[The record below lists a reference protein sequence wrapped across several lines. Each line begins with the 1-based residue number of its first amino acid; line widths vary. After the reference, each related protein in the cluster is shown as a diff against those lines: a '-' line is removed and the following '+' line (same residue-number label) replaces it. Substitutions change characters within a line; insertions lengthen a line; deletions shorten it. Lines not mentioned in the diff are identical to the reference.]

1 MLIPVREL
9 VRNFKVSPK
18 GVLHVG
24 AHQAEESS
32 EYDLHEWG
40 NVVWVEA
47 QPDLVQQLKYR
58 LPPERNI
65 IIEAAVWNESDIE
78 LEFHVASNGESSSL
92 LELGSH
98 AESYPNIRYD
108 KSIKVKTKRLDEV
121 IPRERFADFLNVDV
135 QGVELR
141 ALQGLGERISEFK
154 WIYTEV
160 NNSEVYKDCTLVN
173 DLDEFLRNKGFSRVT
188 TRWVL
193 GVGWGDAMYVNNEIQ
208 KIRVRSLAINLR
220 SINWMLRQLASR
232 VKGKLKF

>member
-9 VRNFKVSPK
+9 VRNFKVRPE

-24 AHQAEESS
+24 AHMAEEST
-32 EYDLHEWG
+32 EYKLHGWG

-47 QPDLVQQLKYR
+47 QPDLVQKLNRR
-58 LPPERNI
+58 LPPEGNV
-65 IIEAAVWNESDIE
+65 IIEAAVWDESEVE
-78 LEFHVASNGESSSL
+78 LEFHIASNGESSSL

-98 AESYPNIRYD
+98 AESYPDIKYD

-141 ALQGLGERISEFK
+141 ALKGLGERISEFK

-160 NNSEVYKDCTLVN
+160 NNSEVYKECTLVN
-173 DLDEFLRNKGFSRVT
+173 DLDEFLRNKGFGRVT
-188 TRWVL
+188 TRWAL
-193 GVGWGDAMYVNNEIQ
+193 GVGWGDAMYVNNDIKEI
-208 KIRVRSLAINLR
+208 KVRSLAIKLQNL
-220 SINWMLRQLASR
+220 NWMLRQLASK
-232 VKGKLKF
+232 VKDKLKS